1 MNEQDDKRE
10 ALITDT
16 VVVTEAET
24 PTICVSTSATWKHL
38 YQALV
43 RRLVEIADE
52 PSATTRMIDYD
63 RVARAHG
70 PLKEETNDSL
80 SSPLG

>member
-10 ALITDT
+10 ALIQPIQSTDVT
-16 VVVTEAET
+16 VVSEAET
-24 PTICVSTSATWKHL
+24 PTIWKHL

-63 RVARAHG
+63 RIARAHEVTVIAASEVLDDG
-70 PLKEETNDSL
+70 
-80 SSPLG
+80 

>member
-1 MNEQDDKRE
+1 MMNEQDDKRE

-24 PTICVSTSATWKHL
+24 PTIWKHL
-38 YQALV
+38 YQALT
-43 RRLVEIADE
+43 RRLVEIANE

-63 RVARAHG
+63 RVARAHEG
-70 PLKEETNDSL
+70 VLDND
-80 SSPLG
+80 

>member
-16 VVVTEAET
+16 TVVTEAET
-24 PTICVSTSATWKHL
+24 PMIWNNL
-38 YQALV
+38 YHALT
-43 RRLVEIADE
+43 RRLVEIANE

-63 RVARAHG
+63 RVARAHEG
-70 PLKEETNDSL
+70 VLDDD
-80 SSPLG
+80 

>member
-10 ALITDT
+10 ALIDGP
-16 VVVTEAET
+16 VVSDIET
-24 PTICVSTSATWKHL
+24 PVWQDL
-38 YQALV
+38 YRALV

-63 RVARAHG
+63 RVARAHEG
-70 PLKEETNDSL
+70 VLDDD
-80 SSPLG
+80 